1 MYEQLKSVDP
11 DVHAAIA
18 LEFRRQREHLEL
30 VPSENRVSR
39 AVLETLANPMQNVYA
54 EGYPGERYYGGCEN
68 VDIVERLAIERAK
81 QLFGYDHANVQ
92 PLSGVPAN
100 MATYMAL
107 ADVGDTIMGLTL
119 SHGGHLS
126 HGHRASTSGR
136 CFRAVQYTVDRET
149 ERIDYDA
156 LLRLARNARPRI
168 IISGGSAYPR
178 TIDFARF
185 REVCD
190 EVGAY
195 HVADISHIAGLVVT
209 GLHPSPVPYAD
220 VVTTTTHKTL
230 RGPRG
235 AIILCKQEYA
245 RAIDSAVFPGTQGG
259 PHMHVIAA
267 KAVCFQEALTEE
279 FGDYQREIVNNA
291 KVLAEELLRLGFRL
305 VSGGTDTHMVLI
317 DLRNMGMN
325 GKTAEAALDRA
336 HITVNKNMIPYDP
349 EPPAVTSGIRLGT
362 PAATSVGMGED
373 EMRRIAELIHEALT
387 YHDDA
392 RVLEGVRA
400 QVHELTQ
407 DFPAYPDIEM
417 LTADDAPIKRRSV
430 PVNAAASPAG
440 TEIS

>member
-18 LEFRRQREHLEL
+18 LEFQRQREHLEL

-54 EGYPGERYYGGCEN
+54 EGYPGARYYGGCEN

-81 QLFGYDHANVQ
+81 ELFGCDHANVQ

-107 ADVGDTIMGLTL
+107 ADVGETIMGLTL

-136 CFRAVQYTVDRET
+136 CFNAVQYAVDRET

-156 LLRLARNARPRI
+156 LLRLAREAKPRI
-168 IISGGSAYPR
+168 IVSGGSAYPR
-178 TIDFARF
+178 TVDFARF
-185 REVCD
+185 REICD

-195 HVADISHIAGLVVT
+195 HVADVSHIAGLVVA
-209 GLHPSPVPYAD
+209 GLHPSPVPHAD

-235 AIILCKQEYA
+235 AVILCKQEHA

-267 KAVCFQEALTEE
+267 KAVCFNEALTDS
-279 FGDYQREIVNNA
+279 FRDYQREIVDNA
-291 KVLAEELLRLGFRL
+291 KVLAEELLRLGYRL

-317 DLRNMGMN
+317 DLRDMRMS

-349 EPPAVTSGIRLGT
+349 ERPAVASGIRLGT
-362 PAATSVGMGED
+362 PAATSVGMRAG
-373 EMRRIAELIHEALT
+373 EMRRIAELIHETLTHPDDERAL
-387 YHDDA
+387 DGIRA
-392 RVLEGVRA
+392 R
-400 QVHELTQ
+400 VHELTQ
-407 DFPAYPDIEM
+407 GFPAYPDLEM
-417 LTADDAPIKRRSV
+417 
-430 PVNAAASPAG
+430 
-440 TEIS
+440 